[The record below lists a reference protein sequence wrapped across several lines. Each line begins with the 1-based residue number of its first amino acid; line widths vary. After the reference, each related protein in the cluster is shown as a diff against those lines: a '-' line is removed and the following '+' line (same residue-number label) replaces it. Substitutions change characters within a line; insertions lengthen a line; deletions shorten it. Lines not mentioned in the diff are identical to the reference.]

1 MTDEDVVWLFCTLLW
16 IDFWLFLIIMGIR
29 YAFA

>member
-1 MTDEDVVWLFCTLLW
+1 MTDEDVVWLFFTLLW
-16 IDFWLFLIIMGIR
+16 IDFWLFLIVMGIR